1 MTRATHPPVDYCAS
15 MGGTLDAVLGGLRGL
30 LVVAADVEADA
41 ILGGIGRADSAPEP
55 WRLTPIC
62 DRFDLILT
70 GVGKAN
76 AAGAAARL
84 LDPARHAA
92 VLNVGIAG
100 ALPGGGLKPGDA
112 VIADLSV
119 FADEGVATPAGF
131 SDLTAMGFPI
141 GPDLGVGA
149 PGSRELISAITP
161 LCDAAG
167 RIATVSTCSG
177 TDPLACEVVSR
188 TGAIAEAME
197 GAAVGIAVARVAALE
212 RAAIGFAEVRAISNT
227 TGDRDRQIWDL
238 GAALASLRRIV
249 REL

>member
-1 MTRATHPPVDYCAS
+1 

-30 LVVAADVEADA
+30 LVVAADIEADA
-41 ILGGIGRADSAPEP
+41 ILGEIGHADSAIEP
-55 WRLTPIC
+55 WRMTPIC

-76 AAGAAARL
+76 AAGAVARS
-84 LDPARHAA
+84 LDPARHAV

-100 ALPGGGLKPGDA
+100 ALPGSDLKPGDA
-112 VIADLSV
+112 LVADVSV

-131 SDLTAMGFPI
+131 SDLAAMGFPI

-149 PGSRELISAITP
+149 RGSRELISVITP

-177 TDPLACEVVSR
+177 TDALAREVAAR
-188 TGAIAEAME
+188 AGAIAEAME
-197 GAAVGIAVARVAALE
+197 GAAVGLAVARVAALE
-212 RAAIGFAEVRAISNT
+212 RAEIGFAEIRAISNT

-238 GAALASLRRIV
+238 SAALTRLRQIV
-249 REL
+249 RKL